1 VEINEARM
9 ADYFIIAKFSER
21 QYECIK
27 NAGLRRPDNLSAIS
41 NNYCGKYNNVR
52 NINKNKIKELGS
64 SFLVNRSE

>member
-1 VEINEARM
+1 VEIKKARM
-9 ADYFIIAKFSER
+9 ADYFLAKSSER
-21 QYECIK
+21 Q
-27 NAGLRRPDNLSAIS
+27 NAGLRRPDILSAIS